1 VNQALTA
8 QGAGVVTFQ
17 PNTTLTPPRETLQA
31 VADFLQGSPE
41 EFIVVSPTMTEHAHA
56 TIMAAISTLIVTDE
70 DYKQAGERLNRL
82 GKIEKALGERYLSR
96 GAAFRAVAAAFKA
109 EADKVIVPAA
119 IAREHLSKE
128 MGEYRR
134 LQEEA
139 RAAAIKKQQEEQR
152 AEEARKAAALAEA
165 QRAAAAAAAAA
176 EAKQRETERLQWEA
190 QERERLAAEG
200 LMVGTRTA
208 ESVTEGSANLAAAA
222 EVEAQ
227 AERARVEAEDAKRLA
242 DQAAAQLVA
251 AEQEAAAPLAIV
263 TEPAI
268 IPTITK
274 AKGTK
279 FKKVVELLGT
289 DKAKLSLTYLEI
301 DEAKLKKHILDG
313 ALGDTTPNVITEAL
327 GVKYVIREVATGT
340 GR

>member
-1 VNQALTA
+1 
-8 QGAGVVTFQ
+8 
-17 PNTTLTPPRETLQA
+17 
-31 VADFLQGSPE
+31 
-41 EFIVVSPTMTEHAHA
+41 
-56 TIMAAISTLIVTDE
+56 
-70 DYKQAGERLNRL
+70 
-82 GKIEKALGERYLSR
+82 
-96 GAAFRAVAAAFKA
+96 
-109 EADKVIVPAA
+109 
-119 IAREHLSKE
+119 
-128 MGEYRR
+128 
-134 LQEEA
+134 
-139 RAAAIKKQQEEQR
+139 
-152 AEEARKAAALAEA
+152 
-165 QRAAAAAAAAA
+165 
-176 EAKQRETERLQWEA
+176 
-190 QERERLAAEG
+190 
-200 LMVGTRTA
+200 MVGTRTA